1 MIGVRVGYVVGRWVA
16 WTALLAA
23 GGGAGFVSARQLDA
37 RAAAGPAP
45 GPATARVERRDL
57 AATVLATGVI
67 RPQVGAQVAVGSRA
81 SGVVA
86 RLHVTV
92 GDRIQAGDL
101 LAELDRTE
109 LETRLRQVEA
119 VRADAASLEAYSGKE
134 LSRARQLAAIGGVT
148 DTELSAAVRA
158 AEAASARLRE
168 AEAAVDAARVQLDW
182 ATIRAPIGGVVAT
195 VSTQEGETV
204 AASFAA
210 PTFLTIVD
218 LARLEVWAYV
228 DETDIGRV
236 RVGQRASFTVDSWPD
251 QPFTGRVTAIR
262 PTAEVR
268 DNVVN
273 YVTLIEITPQ
283 PDRLLRP
290 EMTATVHIELDGRPD
305 ALSIPN
311 GALRR
316 DAAGSWVLVD
326 GGPAPERRPVQTG
339 FRGAEYTEVLSG
351 LTEGERVITGALPVC
366 AATPDPVE
374 ARQ

>member
-1 MIGVRVGYVVGRWVA
+1 MGYVVGRWVA
-16 WTALLAA
+16 WAALLAA

-37 RAAAGPAP
+37 RPAERP
-45 GPATARVERRDL
+45 GGGLATATVERRDL
-57 AATVLATGVI
+57 AAVVLATGVV
-67 RPQVGAQVAVGSRA
+67 RPRVGAQVAVGSRA

-92 GDRIQAGDL
+92 GDRVQAGRV

-109 LETRLRQVEA
+109 LETQLRRAEA
-119 VRADAASLEAYSGKE
+119 VRADAASAQDYSHKE
-134 LSRARQLAAIGGVT
+134 LTRSRQLAAIGGVT
-148 DTELSAAVRA
+148 DSELSAAVRA

-168 AEAAVDAARVQLDW
+168 ADATVAAARVQLDW
-182 ATIRAPIGGVVAT
+182 TTIRAPIDGVVAT

-218 LARLEVWAYV
+218 LSRLEVWAYV

-236 RVGQRASFTVDSWPD
+236 RVGQRATFTVDTWPD

-273 YVTLIEITPQ
+273 YVTLIEFAPQ
-283 PDRLLRP
+283 TDRVLRP
-290 EMTATVHIELDGRPD
+290 EMTTTIRIELDGRRD
-305 ALSIPN
+305 ALAVPN

-316 DAAGSWVLVD
+316 DSGGAWVLVAGPD
-326 GGPAPERRPVQTG
+326 GPERRAVEPG
-339 FRGAEYTEVLSG
+339 FRGAEFTEVRSG
-351 LTEGERVITGALPVC
+351 VREGERVVTGPIEGC
-366 AATPDPVE
+366 AGAPAGPGGS
-374 ARQ
+374 R